1 MNNDKKINL
10 VVGVD
15 ASQAQDGFQKVEQAA
30 KEMGKAVSDSGK
42 NAGTSFDKIG
52 EGGDAAAAKLER
64 STKSIIN
71 QIQRTTTQM
80 ESGGKIGSKYYE
92 ILANQRGIPAEALR
106 PYIEQLKQIEA
117 SQNKVGMSAAATAN
131 AMRNV
136 PAQFTDIITSLQGG
150 QKPMTVL
157 LQQGGQL
164 KDMFGGT
171 GNAAKAMGSYV
182 LSLATPLN
190 LTAAAALGLGYAYS
204 QANSTAKEFEKNL
217 IATGNAAGTTVDE
230 LIQLT
235 AKVDN
240 LGIGTSGAAK
250 EAINALLESGKVSA
264 SQIESAT
271 IAAIQAQ
278 KFLGRA
284 VADTAKEFTGLS
296 GAPTSSIEKLNEKYN
311 FLTVDIYKQ
320 IKALEDQGK
329 TSEAVKLAQST
340 YANAL
345 VEQSEKVEATLTK
358 WERKWKDIKDA
369 VAGAAEATLHVF
381 DDPTDVEKIASLSR
395 NRKSLEASLKAAQ
408 NRGAMGDGVGQA
420 GYWGKALE
428 ENTRQVNLIHAK
440 TAAQKQAA
448 EVQEKVNQANLAGI
462 AFDKEGEKYLSK
474 TAQTLREVAKAKQL
488 WLQAGT
494 KDKPHTENDKELL
507 DRITQ
512 IHEKNDDKKKKAIN
526 TEENAYKSFIT
537 TLKEKITLSE
547 LELASDKALTE
558 GQKQRAKFDADI
570 RSGKIQATAAEK
582 EYARTQLSLLDTNGK
597 LMQFEQEQL
606 ARNKEFVTGFQ
617 SKFELSVKLTKSVD
631 DYVESL
637 KMLNETANFEATL
650 LGKSEAER
658 KIAIEQFKV
667 ELALRKEIKAIN
679 DQDLGVFNS
688 DKTRLIQNATDAA
701 QARKASIVVQVNT
714 EEIAKA
720 SKELDALLDPAKAQS
735 FGDALVG
742 SLKDAGSTLQKMS
755 VSLQEYGRT
764 EAQIVKERALAEKTK
779 ASDPAKY
786 AKDMARINE
795 QSSRAQI
802 QNYANMAGAA
812 KGFFAEGTKG
822 YKALEAAENAFRV
835 VQLASDLAKGVSA
848 AAVGIASQAQGDPY
862 TAVPRMA
869 LMAAAMA
876 SLGFATGFFGSGG
889 SSGGQTAA
897 ERQKEQGTG
906 SVYGDLSAKSESIT
920 KSIEEMSKNS
930 DRLLPVNQGML
941 VALKS
946 IESSMSGFTN
956 LVVRDRGVIDGTSL
970 GIQTG
975 TLHKGSGLTNN
986 VSWMESLIVGGV
998 FGVATKLLG
1007 NLWGKTTQNVV
1018 DSGVQFGGRFTD
1030 LQAGRGFDQYA
1041 SVDTTKSS
1049 WFGLKKS
1056 TSNTVQAQALSAEL
1070 SSQLGLIFTG
1080 MGKALQEANK
1090 SLGGASDQVTKTLE
1104 ALTLSSEKVS
1114 LKGLSGTALTEAL
1127 NSVISKSLDEMA
1139 QAVFPQ
1145 FDKFRDVGEGYAQ
1158 TVLRV
1163 ANTFASVNQSFAEI
1177 GLKLFDVGDAGVAA
1191 ALGFSKLIGGLEDF
1205 QTLTARYYENFF
1217 SEAERN
1223 ENTLKT
1229 LTSEFAKN
1237 NLGALPETREQYRK
1251 LVEQISSIGS
1261 PEQLATILKLSDAFA
1276 QVVPVTVIKQI
1287 EDTKAAVEQTTDRF
1301 TRFTYASDAA
1311 ASPVA
1316 KLTDEVDKL
1325 KSAAEAAAAAILSEK
1340 KSLQDQL
1347 DELTLSPAQLLN
1359 KQRNAVNKEN
1369 QSLFDDVQAAQA
1381 AKQAADTL
1389 AQAKQAVQAEIDAL
1403 VNASLS
1409 VEAQRDKE
1417 LAGLDSV
1424 VAAMKRRVFGLK
1436 AEAEASSKLKEQRES
1451 QQAAMGNLMSA
1462 ALDGLAA
1469 TAKAFKEL
1477 SQTMKDAR
1485 DSLLTGGQSGLS
1497 TQDRLYVLKQKLK
1510 TATDAETPELANNYL
1525 SLLKESGASGA
1536 DYQREFAL
1544 LVNRLDVASS
1554 DAMAKSIASSDVSS
1568 LNPFFDALRAQQAR
1582 ETFNRDFDAELAIQS
1597 KLISERYMSMSQR
1610 ERDVINQR
1618 NSRFV
1623 ELDKSRQTNSIEANK
1638 QMLDEIKTLRTA
1650 SEKTAQ
1656 LLDQISAGGGALLV
1670 EVAK

>member
-1 MNNDKKINL
+1 MSNDKKINL

-71 QIQRTTTQM
+71 QIQRTVTQL

-117 SQNKVGMSAAATAN
+117 SQSKVGMSAAATAN

-150 QKPMTVL
+150 QKPLTVL

-171 GNAAKAMGSYV
+171 GNAAKALGSYMFG
-182 LSLATPLN
+182 LATPLN

-204 QANSTAKEFEKNL
+204 QANSTAKEFEKNI
-217 IATGNAAGTTVDE
+217 IATGNAAGTTVND
-230 LIQLT
+230 LIQLQ

-250 EAINALLESGKVSA
+250 EAINALLESGKVSG

-284 VADTAKEFTGLS
+284 VADTAKEFTDLS
-296 GAPTSSIEKLNEKYN
+296 GTPASSIEKLNEKYN

-340 YANAL
+340 YADAL
-345 VEQSEKVEATLTK
+345 AEQSKKVEVTLTK
-358 WERKWKDIKDA
+358 WERKWKDIKEA
-369 VAGAAEATLHVF
+369 VSGAAEATLHVF
-381 DDPTDVEKIASLSR
+381 DDPTEADKLKRLQNRRNSLEYWRKEPDSSSERNARIDGELKSIEKQISAMNAVTKAAKENAEAQEKI
-395 NRKSLEASLKAAQ
+395 NR
-408 NRGAMGDGVGQA
+408 
-420 GYWGKALE
+420 
-428 ENTRQVNLIHAK
+428 AK
-440 TAAQKQAA
+440 
-448 EVQEKVNQANLAGI
+448 LAGI
-462 AFDKEGEKYLSK
+462 AFVNEEEKYLTK
-474 TAQTLREVAKAKQL
+474 KAQLDREIAKAKNL
-488 WLQAGT
+488 WLEAST
-494 KDKPHTENDKELL
+494 KEKPHTEKDKELL
-507 DRITQ
+507 DRLALIN
-512 IHEKNDDKKKKAIN
+512 EKYSDKKKQAIN
-526 TEENAYKSFIT
+526 KEENAYKSFIA
-537 TLKEKITLSE
+537 TLREKIALSE
-547 LELASDKALTE
+547 AELVADKALTE
-558 GQKQRAKFDADI
+558 GQKLRVKFDADI

-582 EYARTQLSLLDTNGK
+582 EYTRTQLSLLDINGS
-597 LMQFEQEQL
+597 LLQFQKEQL
-606 ARNKEFVTGFQ
+606 ARNKELITGFQ
-617 SKFELSVKLTKSVD
+617 AKYDQTVKLTKSVD
-631 DYVESL
+631 DYVEAM
-637 KMLNETANFEATL
+637 KALNETAAFEATL

-658 KIAIEQFKV
+658 KIALEQFKV

-679 DQDLGVFNS
+679 DQDLGAFNS
-688 DKTRLIQNATDAA
+688 DKAGLIQRATDAA

-714 EEIAKA
+714 EEVAKA
-720 SKELDALLDPAKAQS
+720 SKELDALLDPARAQS

-742 SLKDAGSTLQKMS
+742 SLKEAGGVLQKMS

-812 KGFFAEGTKG
+812 KGFFNEGTKG
-822 YKALEAAENAFRV
+822 YKALEAAENTFRM
-835 VQLASDLAKGVSA
+835 VQLASDMAKGLSS
-848 AAVGIASQAQGDPY
+848 AAVGIATQAQGDPY
-862 TAVPRMA
+862 TAIPRMA

-889 SSGGQTAA
+889 STGGQTAA

-906 SVYGDLSAKSESIT
+906 SVYGDLSAKSDSIM
-920 KSIEEMSKNS
+920 KSIEDMSRNS

-956 LVVRDRGVIDGTSL
+956 LVVRDRGVIDGSSL

-986 VSWMESLIVGGV
+986 VSWMQSLILGGA

-1104 ALTLSSEKVS
+1104 SLTLSSEKVS

-1145 FDKFRDVGEGYAQ
+1145 FDKFREVGEGYAQ

-1205 QTLTARYYENFF
+1205 QSLTARYYENFF

-1223 ENTLKT
+1223 ANTLKT

-1261 PEQLATILKLSDAFA
+1261 QEQLATILKLSDAFA
-1276 QVVPVTVIKQI
+1276 QVVPVTVVKQI

-1347 DELTLSPAQLLN
+1347 DELTLSPAQLLK
-1359 KQRNAVNKEN
+1359 KQRNSVNEEN

-1424 VAAMKRRVFGLK
+1424 VAAMKRRVYALK
-1436 AEAEASSKLKEQRES
+1436 NEAEATSKLKEQRES
-1451 QQAAMGNLMSA
+1451 QQAAMGNLMSS

-1477 SQTMKDAR
+1477 SQTMKEAR

-1510 TATDAETPELANNYL
+1510 TASDAETPELANNYL
-1525 SLLKESGASGA
+1525 SLLKESGVSGA

-1544 LVNRLDVASS
+1544 LVNRLDTASS
-1554 DAMAKSIASSDVSS
+1554 DALSKSVAASDVSV
-1568 LNPFFDALRAQQAR
+1568 LEPFFKAVRAQQER
-1582 ETFNRDFDAELAIQS
+1582 EAFNRDFDAEQAIQS
-1597 KLISERYMSMSQR
+1597 KLISERYMSMNQR
-1610 ERDVINQR
+1610 ERNMIDAR
-1618 NSRFV
+1618 NSKFV
-1623 ELDKSRQTNSIEANK
+1623 ELDKSRYTNSNEENS
-1638 QMLDEIKTLRTA
+1638 QLLTEIRSLRTA

>member
-1 MNNDKKINL
+1 MSNDKKINL

-15 ASQAQDGFQKVEQAA
+15 GSQAQDGFQKIERGGTAMGKTVAEAGKQAA
-30 KEMGKAVSDSGK
+30 TAL
-42 NAGTSFDKIG
+42 DKIG

-71 QIQRTTTQM
+71 QIQRTTTQL

-117 SQNKVGMSAAATAN
+117 SQSKVGMSAAATAN

-250 EAINALLESGKVSA
+250 EAINALLDSGKVSA

-278 KFLGRA
+278 KYLGRA
-284 VADTAKEFTGLS
+284 VADTSKEFADLS
-296 GAPTSSIEKLNEKYN
+296 GSPVASIEKLNDRYH
-311 FLTVDIYKQ
+311 FLTTEIYKQ

-329 TSEAVKLAQST
+329 TAEAAKLAQST
-340 YANAL
+340 YANSL
-345 VEQSEKVEATLTK
+345 VDQSKRVNETLTD
-358 WERKWKDIKDA
+358 WERGWLRIKAA
-369 VAGAAEATLHVF
+369 VTGAAEATLHVF
-381 DDPTDVEKIASLSR
+381 DDPTSDEKIEKLFKER
-395 NRKSLEASLKAAQ
+395 EKLERSKKRLVGDTSFL
-408 NRGAMGDGVGQA
+408 NRGAEARVDNL
-420 GYWGKALE
+420 LE
-428 ENTRQVNLIHAK
+428 ENKRQINAIRDTAK
-440 TAAQKQAA
+440 AQK
-448 EVQEKVNQANLAGI
+448 EKAKATEDANRATLAGI
-462 AFDKEGEKYLSK
+462 AFEKEGEKFLSK
-474 TAQTLREVAKAKQL
+474 KAQTLREVTQATNL
-488 WLQAGT
+488 WLEAST
-494 KDKPHTENDKELL
+494 KEKPHTANDKELL
-507 DRITQ
+507 DRIAQ

-537 TLKEKITLSE
+537 TLREKITLSE
-547 LELASDKALTE
+547 MELASDKALTE

-570 RSGKIQATAAEK
+570 RGGKIQATAGEK

-606 ARNKEFVTGFQ
+606 ARNKEFITGFQ
-617 SKFELSVKLTKSVD
+617 AKFEQSVKLTKSVD

-688 DKTRLIQNATDAA
+688 DKAGLIQNATDAA

-714 EEIAKA
+714 EEVAKA

-862 TAVPRMA
+862 TAIPRMA

-986 VSWMESLIVGGV
+986 VSWMESLIVGGA

-1145 FDKFRDVGEGYAQ
+1145 FDKFREVGEGYAQ

-1223 ENTLKT
+1223 ANTLKT

-1409 VEAQRDKE
+1409 VEAQREKE
-1417 LAGLDSV
+1417 LAGLDGV
-1424 VAAMKRRVFGLK
+1424 VAAMKRRVIGLK

-1477 SQTMKDAR
+1477 SQTMKEAR